1 MHRHDKRI
9 VFTLVVTVS
18 IAFSEF
24 RRPEENDILNYVHI
38 VFEWDQEPD
47 ADYYQIQVD
56 TNFSFNAPIIDDTT

>member
-1 MHRHDKRI
+1 MHGHDKRI

-38 VFEWDQEPD
+38 VFE
-47 ADYYQIQVD
+47 
-56 TNFSFNAPIIDDTT
+56 